1 MEGDFTMQK
10 CKNNCGYTQAGKNEN
25 NQGLQN
31 NTVQE
36 NAGKNDHAPFIGFP
50 DSADP
55 DTFLFGMLERVA
67 SN

>member
-1 MEGDFTMQK
+1 MQT
-10 CKNNCGYTQAGKNEN
+10 CKNNCGYTQTGTNH
-25 NQGLQN
+25 QDQQN

-36 NAGKNDHAPFIGFP
+36 NVSKDDHAPFIGFP
-50 DSADP
+50 DSADS